1 MYVLS
6 CFPLQMF
13 STIPRVALFFQLVLR
28 FRRKLKQA
36 LLTIRSP
43 AVLITFAQFYAWN
56 PAVGSNC
63 ESLWASEAYCVGIP
77 GSKSTT
83 SITTSTTSTSNIVPG
98 PTQTG
103 IISTCNKYYL
113 TPASGKHSR
122 ESSNLTETKASI
134 YRLIMRRNRVTVY
147 HYLRAVSRLEPSCRK

>member
-1 MYVLS
+1 VQQSKIYVCIIVFSSPDVSHNSHSSAIFSS
-6 CFPLQMF
+6 CV
-13 STIPRVALFFQLVLR
+13 SG
-28 FRRKLKQA
+28 RKLKQA

-43 AVLITFAQFYAWN
+43 AVLITFAQLYAWN

-122 ESSNLTETKASI
+122 ESSNLTHTKASI
-134 YRLIMRRNRVTVY
+134 YRLIMRRNRVTV
-147 HYLRAVSRLEPSCRK
+147 